1 MVDDVAM
8 TKVLVIEEE
17 PTIVTVVRYHLENA
31 GFEGVFAADV
41 AEGWRL
47 LLSELPDVA
56 VVDIKPP
63 SDDAWALLERMRSD
77 ERFVALPAIVLSGV
91 DDAAVPERAT
101 ALNCDYLSK
110 PFAATALLS
119 KIRHIIAVAHP
130 NGIPPERKE
139 GDEVVRVELVSI
151 GVVLLM
157 SNYRVEGKVYLPPE
171 LARFSDAWESVMRD
185 QRSFVPVTD
194 ARIMSLDG
202 AHLIASPAFIE
213 VRKADVQT
221 VYPMDLAPE

>member
-1 MVDDVAM
+1 MVDDEVM
-8 TKVLVIEEE
+8 TRILVVEDE

-47 LLSELPDVA
+47 LVSEEPDVA

-63 SDDAWALLERMRSD
+63 SDDAWGFLERIRAD
-77 ERFVALPAIVLSGV
+77 ERFQTLPAIVLSGAQ
-91 DDAAVPERAT
+91 DATVPERAT
-101 ALNCDYLSK
+101 TLNCDYLSK

-119 KIRHIIAVAHP
+119 KIRHIVAVAHP
-130 NGIPPERKE
+130 NGVPRKRKE
-139 GDEVVRVELVSI
+139 GEEVVRVELVAI

-185 QRSFVPVTD
+185 QRSFVPVTE
-194 ARIMSLDG
+194 ARVMSFDG
-202 AHLIASPAFIE
+202 AHLISSPAFIE
-213 VRKADVQT
+213 VRKDDVKT
-221 VYPMDLAPE
+221 VYPMDLSPE

>member
-8 TKVLVIEEE
+8 VKVLVIEEE

-47 LLSELPDVA
+47 LLSEQPDVA

-63 SDDAWALLERMRSD
+63 NDDAWGLLERMRAD
-77 ERFVALPAIVLSGV
+77 DRFEALPAIVLSGV
-91 DDAAVPERAT
+91 DDAAIPERAT
-101 ALNCDYLSK
+101 APK

-130 NGIPPERKE
+130 DGVPPQRKE
-139 GDEVVRVELVSI
+139 GEEVVRVELVAI

-157 SNYRVEGKVYLPPE
+157 TNYRVEGKVYLPPE

-185 QRSFVPVTD
+185 QRNFVPVTD

-202 AHLIASPAFIE
+202 AHLMASPAFIE
-213 VRKADVQT
+213 VRKAEVQT

>member
-1 MVDDVAM
+1 MVDDGAM
-8 TKVLVIEEE
+8 TKVLVVEDE

-41 AEGWRL
+41 AEAWRL
-47 LLSELPDVA
+47 LLSEQPDVA
-56 VVDIKPP
+56 VVDIKP
-63 SDDAWALLERMRSD
+63 SSGDAWGLLERMRTD
-77 ERFVALPAIVLSGV
+77 DRFQALPAIVLSSAE
-91 DDAAVPERAT
+91 DAAIPERAT
-101 ALNCDYLSK
+101 TLNCDYLSK

-130 NGIPPERKE
+130 NGVAPVRKE
-139 GDEVVRVELVSI
+139 GDEVVRVELVAI

-157 SNYRVEGKVYLPPE
+157 SSYRVEGKVYLPPE

-194 ARIMSLDG
+194 ARILSLDG
-202 AHLIASPAFIE
+202 AHLISAPAFIE
-213 VRKADVQT
+213 VRKAEVQT

>member
-1 MVDDVAM
+1 M
-8 TKVLVIEEE
+8 TKVLVVENE

-47 LLSELPDVA
+47 LLSEHPDVA
-56 VVDIKPP
+56 VVDMEPGR
-63 SDDAWALLERMRSD
+63 DEAWSLLERMRRD
-77 ERFVALPAIVLSGV
+77 DRFLGLPAILLSSTE
-91 DDAAVPERAT
+91 DATVPERAT

-130 NGIPPERKE
+130 NGVASKDKE
-139 GDEVVRVELVSI
+139 AQEVVRVELVAI

-157 SNYRVEGKVYLPPE
+157 SNYRIEGKVYLPPE

-185 QRSFVPVTD
+185 QRSYVPVTD
-194 ARIMSLDG
+194 ARILSLDG
-202 AHLIASPAFIE
+202 AHLISSPAFIE
-213 VRKADVQT
+213 VRKSDVQT
-221 VYPMDLAPE
+221 VYPLDLTPPG